1 MIDGLALLLQSP
13 EELTADADGMS
24 VERVLALA
32 IAGTLVAT
40 LVATLVLA
48 PAYPPLARRLRA
60 LLPAREPAGRLPL
73 DPVVGIVAMAVFLL
87 AGTIGASAAHVLGA
101 TDDGYGRLLRGVCGN
116 LLQCLAVLALVSSR
130 LFTSGKGAVASTRH
144 AITAGA
150 IAFVVVLPLVGAVG
164 IAASAIAAHF
174 GLPLPPEVSHETLK
188 ILAER
193 NDAVFTIA
201 TLAHVALLVPIAEEL
216 GWRGVMQPTIRAV
229 GAGPFVA
236 SAATAAIFA
245 AIHWDAIP
253 EDGRAAAMPMLVT
266 LGLALGLLRE
276 RTGGVLAPIVL
287 HALFNA
293 WNVYAALA

>member
-13 EELTADADGMS
+13 EEPTADAGGSS
-24 VERVLALA
+24 VGSVLALA
-32 IAGTLVAT
+32 LAAIFVAAIAVAP
-40 LVATLVLA
+40 LF
-48 PAYPPLARRLRA
+48 PPLARRLRA
-60 LLPAREPAGRLPL
+60 LLPEREPAGRLPL

-87 AGTIGASAAHVLGA
+87 AGTMGASAAHLLGA

-144 AITAGA
+144 AVAAGT

-164 IAASAIAAHF
+164 IVASAIAVHF
-174 GLPLPPEVSHETLK
+174 GLPLAPEVSHETLK

-193 NDAVFTIA
+193 NDAVFTIV

-216 GWRGVMQPTIRAV
+216 GWRGVMQPTLRAV

-253 EDGRAAAMPMLVT
+253 ADGRAAAMPMLVA

-276 RTGGVLAPIVL
+276 KTGGVLAPIVL

-293 WNVYAALA
+293 WNVHAALA

>member
-13 EELTADADGMS
+13 EELPADAGGTS
-24 VERVLALA
+24 VGGVLALA
-32 IAGTLVAT
+32 FAAIIVVVLVAA
-40 LVATLVLA
+40 LVF
-48 PAYPPLARRLRA
+48 PPLALRLRA
-60 LLPAREPAGRLPL
+60 LLPEREPAGRLPL

-87 AGTIGASAAHVLGA
+87 AGTIGASAAHLLGA

-116 LLQCLAVLALVSSR
+116 LLQCLVVLALVSSR

-144 AITAGA
+144 AFAAGA

-164 IAASAIAAHF
+164 IVASAIAAHF

-201 TLAHVALLVPIAEEL
+201 TLAHVALLVPIAEEF
-216 GWRGVMQPTIRAV
+216 GWRGVMQPTLRAV

>member
-13 EELTADADGMS
+13 EELPADTGGIS
-24 VERVLALA
+24 VGRVLVLSFAA
-32 IAGTLVAT
+32 ILVTLPAVA
-40 LVATLVLA
+40 
-48 PAYPPLARRLRA
+48 PFFPPLARRLRV
-60 LLPAREPAGRLPL
+60 LSPAREPAGRLPL

-87 AGTIGASAAHVLGA
+87 AGTIGASAAHALGA
-101 TDDGYGRLLRGVCGN
+101 TDDGYGRLLRGVCVN
-116 LLQCLAVLALVSSR
+116 LLQCLAVIALLSSR
-130 LFTSGKGAVASTRH
+130 LFTNGKGAVSSTRV
-144 AITAGA
+144 ATAAGA
-150 IAFVVVLPLVGAVG
+150 VAFVVVLPLVGAVG
-164 IAASAIAAHF
+164 IAASAIAAYF

-193 NDAVFTIA
+193 NDAVFTIV

-216 GWRGVMQPTIRAV
+216 GWRGVMQPTLRAV

-253 EDGRAAAMPMLVT
+253 ADGRAAAMPMLVT